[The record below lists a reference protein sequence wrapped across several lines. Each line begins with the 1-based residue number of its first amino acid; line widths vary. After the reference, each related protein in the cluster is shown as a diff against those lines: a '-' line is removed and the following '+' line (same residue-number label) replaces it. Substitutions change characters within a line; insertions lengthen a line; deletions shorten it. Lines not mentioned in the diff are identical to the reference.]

1 MHVVASHC
9 LKWADLASLKSD
21 THKLDI
27 DKEDTTPDLTDLSK
41 LSDVLKDEVVKKT
54 VYDKLIKRINVF
66 QTNDTSNLVK
76 RADYDETK
84 KKVLAHNH
92 DKYVTTQQFNELRRD
107 DFAAKLKQAK
117 DDTAD
122 FIKKT
127 NFDEKLKKITK
138 KILQINKKCRSQKEI
153 K

>member
-107 DFAAKLKQAK
+107 DFAA
-117 DDTAD
+117 
-122 FIKKT
+122 
-127 NFDEKLKKITK
+127 N
-138 KILQINKKCRSQKEI
+138 
-153 K
+153 